1 MSATWTEQRLSH
13 WFVLACADQFG
24 DAFRA
29 GPRGAKSVGGPLV
42 PGEPHPEVW
51 KAWTDPVWYSAQAGV
66 KKGAALFI
74 GCGRETALA
83 LSGVE
88 EGGEAVSSGSDL
100 TLYEEL
106 LNQAIVTL
114 EPLVEREVGK
124 LAQFSAIHSD
134 DCPSVARLGFEYR
147 FGLADAVH
155 LLAVVPSAALLDAV
169 ILAEQARSA
178 ELDVNDFDTL
188 GARRGTGENEMTPA
202 ASENLQMLMD
212 VDLDLSVSFGKT
224 RLLLQDVLK
233 LASGSI
239 VELNRSASDPVE
251 VLVNNSVVARGEVVV
266 VDGNYGIRV
275 TEVVSQSARLR
286 SVM

>member
-1 MSATWTEQRLSH
+1 MP
-13 WFVLACADQFG
+13 
-24 DAFRA
+24 
-29 GPRGAKSVGGPLV
+29 GPGAAKFLGTPLV

-51 KAWTDPVWYSAQAGV
+51 KAWTDPVWYSAQADV
-66 KKGAALFI
+66 KKDATLFI
-74 GCGRETALA
+74 GCGRETALNLA
-83 LSGVE
+83 GVE
-88 EGGEAVSSGSDL
+88 AGGESESSGSDL
-100 TLYEEL
+100 ASYEEL
-106 LNQAIVTL
+106 LNQAVAAL
-114 EPLVEREVGK
+114 GPLVEREIGK
-124 LAQFSAIHSD
+124 SAQFSALERS

-147 FGLADAVH
+147 FNLADTMH

-169 ILAEQARSA
+169 ILAQQARPD
-178 ELDVNDFDTL
+178 EFEMDDFDTL
-188 GARRGTGENEMTPA
+188 GAGRRTGESEMTPMP
-202 ASENLQMLMD
+202 SENLQLLMD

-275 TEVVSQSARLR
+275 TEVVSHSARLR